1 MGYLI
6 ALGLLAILVSLV
18 SALFF
23 LMRKPD
29 DTVSDAQRSR
39 NMNRALAWRV
49 GISIALFLC
58 LLASWKMGWIQP
70 TGLPLR
76 Q

>member
-1 MGYLI
+1 MGYLV
-6 ALGLLAILVSLV
+6 ALGMLAVLASLA

-29 DTVSDAQRSR
+29 DTVADTQRSR

-58 LLASWKMGWIQP
+58 LLISWKMGWIQP
-70 TGLPLR
+70 TGLPLKN
-76 Q
+76 